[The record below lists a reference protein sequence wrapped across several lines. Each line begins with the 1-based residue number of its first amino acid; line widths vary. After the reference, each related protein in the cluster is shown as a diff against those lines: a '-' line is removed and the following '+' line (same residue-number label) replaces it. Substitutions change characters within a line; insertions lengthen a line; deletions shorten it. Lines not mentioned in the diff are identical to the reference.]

1 MDKSMRF
8 LGVLLLLLSWVL
20 AGCQKAPESVPPSA
34 DLVLRNGYVY
44 TADAGRRVAEAIALR
59 GNRIIAVGRDEEV
72 AAFIGESTRVMDLE
86 GRMVLP
92 GLHDVHIHTLGIVQP
107 DICDIRSQPMGL
119 DQLVPFLRDCLA
131 RYDLPPG
138 DWLAVPQ
145 WNFTTGNQPSRD
157 YPNLRAALDA
167 VSDERPIILYGNDG
181 HHGAVNSVA
190 LSRASNETGEVIGL
204 DARTLAE
211 DFSGFSQLVAVDASG
226 EPTGGVNEG
235 ARDLMNPPS
244 IFDVML
250 GAGDSV
256 QLPFMRKVAAKLAQ
270 NGITT
275 VQDAAMRPASLEAFA
290 DLEKSGQM
298 SFRLYAA
305 LFEKPENSR
314 AEEGLAAIPD
324 LVQTF
329 SRVREQYAG
338 DPLIHAKSVKIFIDG
353 VIEGDPL
360 ATPPTLPNAA
370 VLSNYRQPRFLV
382 DVENERLDLLGY
394 VDTGSELCRAVR
406 ADPSRYKD
414 HSRSAAFLADN
425 GFYPRQCEESNGV
438 LEHSEKFIHEFVQ
451 QMTEAGFNVHA
462 HAIGD
467 RAVRVVLD
475 AFEETRATAEQAGLS
490 QSIAHAQLVHP
501 DDQQRLGKLG
511 IYLALT
517 FAWALPDP
525 VYDMSVIPF
534 VEQLDGPGD
543 MYNPDLYYM
552 QNVYPAAGVQKLGG
566 VIVAGSDAPVDTR
579 EPRPFIN
586 LQQAVTRSAEG
597 RAYNAKERLDI
608 HEAIAAYTINGARML
623 GQSQQLGSLEAG
635 KLADLIVVDQNLV
648 ELAEQDQAD
657 HISGTQ
663 VLMTVFD
670 GKVVFEAAGL

>member
-1 MDKSMRF
+1 MKVLSYSLLVF
-8 LGVLLLLLSWVL
+8 LWVL
-20 AGCQKAPESVPPSA
+20 AGCQKAPESAPPSA

-44 TADAGRRVAEAIALR
+44 TADTGRRVVEAIAIQ
-59 GNRIIAVGRDEEV
+59 GNRIVAAGRDEDI
-72 AAFIGESTRVMDLE
+72 AAFISDGTRVLDLQ

-92 GLHDVHIHTLGIVQP
+92 GFHDVHMHTLGIVQP
-107 DICDIRSQPMGL
+107 DICDIRSQPMTL
-119 DQLVPFLRDCLA
+119 DQMVPFLRDCLV
-131 RYDLPPG
+131 RYDLPEG
-138 DWLAVPQ
+138 AWLAVPQ
-145 WNFTTGNQPSRD
+145 WNFTTGNQPGKD

-167 VSDERPIILYGNDG
+167 VSGERAIILYGNDG
-181 HHGAVNSVA
+181 HHGAVNSLA
-190 LSRASNETGEVIGL
+190 LSRASNAAGEVIGL
-204 DARTLAE
+204 DARTLAG
-211 DFSGFSQLVAVDASG
+211 DFSEYSRLVAVDASG

-250 GAGDSV
+250 GAGDSIS
-256 QLPFMRKVAAKLAQ
+256 LPFMVKVADKLAQ

-275 VQDAAMRPASLEAFA
+275 VQDAAMRPASLAAFA
-290 DLEKSGQM
+290 ELEKSGKM
-298 SFRLYAA
+298 SFRLHAA

-314 AEEGLAAIPD
+314 AEEGLAVIPV

-329 SRVREQYAG
+329 SRVRERYAA

-370 VLSNYRQPRFLV
+370 VLRNYQQPRFRV

-394 VDTGSELCRAVR
+394 VNTGSELCRAVR

-414 HSRSAAFLADN
+414 NSLSVAFQAEN
-425 GFYPRQCEESNGV
+425 GFYPGQCELSNGV
-438 LEHSEKFIHEFVQ
+438 LEHSEKFIHEFVR
-451 QMTEAGFNVHA
+451 QMTDAGFNVHA

-475 AFEETRATAEQAGLS
+475 AFGENKANADKAGLT

-501 DDQQRLGKLG
+501 DDQQRLGQLG
-511 IYLALT
+511 VYLALT
-517 FAWALPDP
+517 FAWVLPDP

-534 VEQLDGPGD
+534 VEQLDGPEN
-543 MYNPDLYYM
+543 MYDPDLYYM
-552 QNVYPAAGVQKLGG
+552 QNVYPAAGVQRLGG
-566 VIVAGSDAPVDTR
+566 VIVAGSDAPVDSR
-579 EPRPFIN
+579 EPRPFVN

-597 RAYNAKERLDI
+597 HAYNAKERLNI

-623 GQSQQLGSLEAG
+623 GQSQQVGSLEPG
-635 KLADLIVVDQNLV
+635 KLADLIVVNQNLV

-657 HISGTQ
+657 HISETQ

-670 GKVVFEAAGL
+670 GKVVFEAADL

>member
-1 MDKSMRF
+1 MRVRSYYLLAF
-8 LGVLLLLLSWVL
+8 LWLV
-20 AGCQKAPESVPPSA
+20 AGCQKLPDPAPPAA

-44 TADAGRRVAEAIALR
+44 TADAGRRVVEAIAVQ
-59 GNRIIAVGRDEEV
+59 GNRIVAVGRDEDV
-72 AAFIGESTRVMDLE
+72 AGYISAGTRVLDLQ

-107 DICDIRSQPMGL
+107 DICDIRSQAMSL
-119 DQLVPFLRDCLA
+119 DQLVAFLRDCLV
-131 RYDLPPG
+131 RYDPPKG
-138 DWLAVPQ
+138 AWLAVPQ
-145 WNFTTGNQPSRD
+145 WNFTSGNQPSRD

-167 VSDERPIILYGNDG
+167 VSEERPIILYGNDG
-181 HHGAVNSVA
+181 HHGAVNSLA
-190 LSRASNETGEVIGL
+190 LSMASNEAGEVIGL
-204 DARTLAE
+204 DARTLAG
-211 DFSGFSQLVAVDASG
+211 DFSDYSRLVAVDASG
-226 EPTGGVNEG
+226 EPTGGVSEG
-235 ARDLMNPPS
+235 ARGLMNPPS

-256 QLPFMRKVAAKLAQ
+256 SLPFMLKVSDKLAQ

-275 VQDAAMRPASLEAFA
+275 VQDAAMRPASLAAFA
-290 DLEKSGQM
+290 NLEKSGRM
-298 SFRLYAA
+298 GFRLYAA
-305 LFEKPENSR
+305 LFEEPEKSH
-314 AEEGLAAIPD
+314 AQEGLAKIPA
-324 LVQTF
+324 LAQEF
-329 SRVREQYAG
+329 SRVREQYAD
-338 DPLIHAKSVKIFIDG
+338 DPLISAKAVKIFIDG

-370 VLSNYRQPRFLV
+370 VLRDYKQPRFRV

-414 HSRSAAFLADN
+414 RSQSGAFQAEN
-425 GFYPRQCEESNGV
+425 GFYPSQCELSNGV
-438 LEHSEKFIHEFVQ
+438 LEHSEEFIHEFVR
-451 QMTEAGFNVHA
+451 QMTQAGFNVHA

-475 AFEETRATAEQAGLS
+475 AFEENKAVADKTGLS

-501 DDQQRLGKLG
+501 DDQQRLGRLG
-511 IYLALT
+511 VYLALT
-517 FAWALPDP
+517 FAWVLPDP

-543 MYNPDLYYM
+543 MYDPDLYYM

-586 LQQAVTRSAEG
+586 LQQAVTRSADG
-597 RAYNAKERLDI
+597 RAYNAKEQLNI

-623 GQSQQLGSLEAG
+623 GQSQQLGSLEPG
-635 KLADLIVVDQNLV
+635 KLADLIVVNQNLV

-657 HISGTQ
+657 HISETR

-670 GKVVFEAAGL
+670 GKVVFEAADL